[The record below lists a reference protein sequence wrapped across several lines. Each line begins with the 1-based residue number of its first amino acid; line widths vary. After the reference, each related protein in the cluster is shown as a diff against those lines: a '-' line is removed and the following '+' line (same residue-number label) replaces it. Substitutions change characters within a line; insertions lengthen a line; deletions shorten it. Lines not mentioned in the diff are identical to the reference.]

1 MSQFTQQ
8 PLLSSKLS
16 YNNQFLAEN
25 SNMQSKLILTLDG
38 EVINEYQLIDNIIS
52 IGRKHGNDVQ
62 LNDLAISGRH
72 ALIAATLENKFI
84 AEDLGSTNGT
94 LVNGN
99 HINKK
104 TLNHGD
110 VIQIGHHQ
118 FTFLSEI
125 EPKYEPTMFI
135 KAEMDETQMVLPE
148 WESRAEAIKGQPLA
162 GLRTLNGPLA
172 KTIIELRKAF
182 NTIGYQ
188 GRKLALISRGLD
200 GYTINEIIAEN
211 KNRRGTDH
219 PLINGEKLSPNPVEL
234 KPGDIINIAGFE
246 VEFYNIH

>member
-1 MSQFTQQ
+1 
-8 PLLSSKLS
+8 
-16 YNNQFLAEN
+16 
-25 SNMQSKLILTLDG
+25 MQSKLILTLDG

-52 IGRKHGNDVQ
+52 IGRKHSNDVQ
-62 LNDLAISGRH
+62 LNDLTVSGRH

-84 AEDLGSTNGT
+84 VEDLGSTNGT

-99 HINKK
+99 HISKK
-104 TLNHGD
+104 TLKHGD
-110 VIQIGHHQ
+110 IIQVGHHQ
-118 FTFLSEI
+118 FTFLSEG
-125 EPKYEPTMFI
+125 EAKYEPTMFI

-172 KTIIELRKAF
+172 RTVMELRKAF
-182 NTIGYQ
+182 STIGFQ

-200 GYTINEIIAEN
+200 GYTINEIMAAN
-211 KNRRGTDH
+211 KSRRGTDH
-219 PLINGEKLSPNPVEL
+219 PLINGEKLSPKPVEL
-234 KPGDIINIAGFE
+234 KSGDIINIAGFE